1 MKTICA
7 WCRCVKS
14 DDGIP
19 SDLDSHGMCEE
30 CAARWDAQQADIE
43 EDAWARQALPTA
55 PQSVLETLAEGSLL
69 TVAAKVAR
77 GLVTAETTPNGSR
90 R

>member
-1 MKTICA
+1 MKNICA

-30 CAARWDAQQADIE
+30 CAAQWEADLADLD

-55 PQSVLETLAEGSLL
+55 PLSVLETLAEGSML

-77 GLVTAETTPNGSR
+77 GMLR
-90 R
+90 